1 MRNLGIIIATVTVF
15 FIIGC
20 RDAYKK
26 DANLELLM
34 SSPIHLPLSEME
46 KFNNNSLED
55 NQESELYK
63 LIHFVDT
70 KSCSICELKSL
81 YQWDDLL
88 IKNNMGKLVQLC
100 YIIEAGNHNR
110 EDLINAINETYY
122 QGDVYLDSLGV
133 FLKHNTNIPSNRLY
147 HTFLLDKNNN
157 VVLVGNPLNNTYV
170 EELLVKTV
178 DNMNRNNGVFVP
190 DN

>member
-1 MRNLGIIIATVTVF
+1 MRDFRTVVIMVAVF

-20 RDAYKK
+20 RGAYKK

-70 KSCSICELKSL
+70 KSCSICGLKSL

>member
-1 MRNLGIIIATVTVF
+1 
-15 FIIGC
+15 
-20 RDAYKK
+20 
-26 DANLELLM
+26 
-34 SSPIHLPLSEME
+34 
-46 KFNNNSLED
+46 
-55 NQESELYK
+55 
-63 LIHFVDT
+63 
-70 KSCSICELKSL
+70 
-81 YQWDDLL
+81 
-88 IKNNMGKLVQLC
+88 MGKLVQLC

-122 QGDVYLDSLGV
+122 QGDVYIDSLGV

-157 VVLVGNPLNNTYV
+157 VVLVGNPLNNPYV

-178 DNMNRNNGVFVP
+178 DNMNRNNGAFVP

>member
-1 MRNLGIIIATVTVF
+1 MRNLGIIIAIVTVF

-20 RDAYKK
+20 RGAYKK

-34 SSPIHLPLSEME
+34 SSPIYLPLSEME

-55 NQESELYK
+55 NQEATLYK

-70 KSCSICELKSL
+70 QSCSICELKAL

-88 IKNNMGKLVQLC
+88 IKNNIDKLVQLC
-100 YIIEAGNHNR
+100 HIIEVGNHNR
-110 EDLINAINETYY
+110 EDLMKAISETYF
-122 QGDVYLDSLGV
+122 QGEVYLDSLGV

-157 VVLVGNPLNNTYV
+157 VVLVGNPLNNTYI
-170 EELLVKTV
+170 EELLVKIV
-178 DNMNRNNGVFVP
+178 DNMNRNNGIYVP

>member
-1 MRNLGIIIATVTVF
+1 MRNLGIIIAIVTVF

-20 RDAYKK
+20 RGAYKK

-55 NQESELYK
+55 NQEATLYK

-70 KSCSICELKSL
+70 QSCSICELKAL